1 MQDVINTIVDQIEGY
16 LPNLLAAIAILVV
29 GWILALFVAGIFRRG
44 LNRALRGRKLA
55 EALAED
61 QAPQIGK
68 WTGRI
73 IFWVLMAFVLAA
85 AFQRLEL
92 SSLSGPLDSMLQQ
105 FTGYLPQIFGAA
117 VLLAIA
123 WSLGTVL
130 RFVVVRGLEKSR
142 IGVRLAETAE
152 LEIEKPLSQTIG
164 DVLLWVPLLLFLP
177 AIMGVLELEGLLSP
191 LQGMFDDL
199 FGILPNLLGALLILS
214 IGWFIAKILRKMVT
228 GLLTAIGLDQLGEK
242 AGMGPDAGPR
252 RLSAVVGLLVYA
264 LVVIPATIA
273 ALDAL
278 QIEAISRPA
287 TTMLSN
293 LLTAVPLLFGAAIVL
308 GVAVLVGKIVSG
320 LVTNVLSGL
329 GFDRLFEKLGLKIS
343 ADEQR
348 RSPSEIV
355 GYLTLVTI
363 ILMAAI
369 ESANLLGFSSLSAL
383 ATEFF
388 GFGTRLLLGMI
399 IFGFGLYLGNLAY
412 RSIPRGEGRWGAL
425 YGSAAR
431 LAIIVLATSMA
442 LEQTGVARD
451 IVTLAF
457 TLVLG
462 AIAVAAALAFGLGA
476 RESAGKIVD
485 QWWEGSAK

>member
-1 MQDVINTIVDQIEGY
+1 MENIDII
-16 LPNLLAAIAILVV
+16 PIA
-29 GWILALFVAGIFRRG
+29 
-44 LNRALRGRKLA
+44 
-55 EALAED
+55 
-61 QAPQIGK
+61 
-68 WTGRI
+68 
-73 IFWVLMAFVLAA
+73 M
-85 AFQRLEL
+85 
-92 SSLSGPLDSMLQQ
+92 
-105 FTGYLPQIFGAA
+105 
-117 VLLAIA
+117 
-123 WSLGTVL
+123 
-130 RFVVVRGLEKSR
+130 
-142 IGVRLAETAE
+142 
-152 LEIEKPLSQTIG
+152 
-164 DVLLWVPLLLFLP
+164 
-177 AIMGVLELEGLLSP
+177 
-191 LQGMFDDL
+191 
-199 FGILPNLLGALLILS
+199 
-214 IGWFIAKILRKMVT
+214 
-228 GLLTAIGLDQLGEK
+228 
-242 AGMGPDAGPR
+242 
-252 RLSAVVGLLVYA
+252 
-264 LVVIPATIA
+264 
-273 ALDAL
+273 
-278 QIEAISRPA
+278 
-287 TTMLSN
+287 
-293 LLTAVPLLFGAAIVL
+293 
-308 GVAVLVGKIVSG
+308 
-320 LVTNVLSGL
+320 
-329 GFDRLFEKLGLKIS
+329 
-343 ADEQR
+343 
-348 RSPSEIV
+348 IV